1 MSRSTIRNQI
11 YLDSAYNTGSGMA
24 GPQPIATATWF
35 GPPIN
40 IDEHRRVNITV
51 AIGPSTGASPDCG
64 GFTGNFA
71 IQGTDEIANS
81 NIASGAQYAGLRQ
94 PGNGPSG
101 AVAWQ
106 TIPSGTFAVTNTT
119 QKFYLSF
126 TDVGFA
132 YIRPVFNVTGGVTG
146 AYAPNPLSQGSGTWN
161 MWLTAKNT

>member
-11 YLDSAYNTGSGMA
+11 YLDSNQ
-24 GPQPIATATWF
+24 QPIGTGTWV

-51 AIGPSTGASPDCG
+51 AIGSSTGASPDAG
-64 GFTGNFA
+64 GFTGTFVV
-71 IQGTDEIANS
+71 QGTDELANGS
-81 NIASGAQYAGLRQ
+81 FASGAPYFGIRT

-101 AVAWQ
+101 GVAWQ
-106 TIPSGTFAVTNTT
+106 TIPSGTFAVTNAI
-119 QKFYLSF
+119 QKFYMSF

-132 YIRPVFNVTGGVTG
+132 YIRPAFNVTGGNTG
-146 AYAPNPLSQGSGTWN
+146 AFAPSASGSLGGSGLWN